1 MGGGQRVVV
10 VEHGA
15 LKLKVFLEEWHG
27 LDFLGLLLVAGV
39 GFGEGGDLLDEPEVG
54 GLRDVLV
61 AVDFLLF
68 VAPVWERLRVRP
80 HCDLGGVMDQLEEA
94 GHGAEVLVL
103 FAVFKLDFE
112 EGVVVAVTLRFLNL
126 NGGEFLVCGEPGGG
140 DVVREEVGVG
150 YDVAELDKV
159 TILDGAVGI
168 LAFWDRSGREDNP
181 VVVGVVERISG
192 DLLAC
197 GMLVLC
203 CFMKY
208 HPVHEPWEEILPSSY
223 LKGYLSG

>member
-1 MGGGQRVVV
+1 M
-10 VEHGA
+10 
-15 LKLKVFLEEWHG
+15 
-27 LDFLGLLLVAGV
+27 
-39 GFGEGGDLLDEPEVG
+39 
-54 GLRDVLV
+54 
-61 AVDFLLF
+61 
-68 VAPVWERLRVRP
+68 
-80 HCDLGGVMDQLEEA
+80 
-94 GHGAEVLVL
+94 
-103 FAVFKLDFE
+103 
-112 EGVVVAVTLRFLNL
+112 AVTLRFLNL
-126 NGGEFLVCGEPGGG
+126 NGGEFLVGGEPGGG

-159 TILDGAVGI
+159 AILDGAVGI